1 MQLHQLEYVLAVAK
15 YSSFT
20 HAAEEINISQSS
32 LSQQIS
38 TLEKELGINLF
49 VRTTRSVY
57 LTSVGQDFVTHAMRI
72 MSEVTSAYQCIQ
84 EYVSVDKGLLTI
96 GVIPVIGH
104 YPIPELF
111 AAFNRDFPGVTLSLI
126 ENQDDSLLEMLNDS
140 KLDAA
145 IVQYAN
151 IDSPFQYFPLYTD
164 RMVLLTSCKNHLAS
178 KKSIDLKELKNEKFI
193 LTPLTSG
200 HQHDFIKACKAQGF
214 EPKILMTCSSVKT
227 MLGLA
232 RENMGV
238 TVLSSKVAISS
249 IPPDSGI
256 CLLELTPLIERK
268 VFLAIQ
274 KNANVTPALKVFVK
288 YVSQWITSRENSL
301 LGFLFAIFAFPLGIS
316 L

>member
-49 VRTTRSVY
+49 IRTTRSVY

-72 MSEVTSAYQCIQ
+72 MSEVNATHQCMQ
-84 EYVSVDKGLLTI
+84 EYVSVHKGQLTI
-96 GVIPVIGH
+96 GVIPVVGH
-104 YPIPELF
+104 YPIPELL
-111 AAFNRDFPGVTLSLI
+111 AGFNRDFPGVKLSLI
-126 ENQDDSLLEMLNDS
+126 EDQDDSLLEMLNNS
-140 KLDAA
+140 KLDAS

-164 RMVLLTSCKNHLAS
+164 KMVLLASSKTHLAS
-178 KKSIDLKELKNEKFI
+178 KKSIDLKELKNEKFV

-200 HQHDFIKACKAQGF
+200 HQHDFIKACKSDGF

-227 MLGLA
+227 MLGLT

-249 IPPDSGI
+249 MRPDSGLVI
-256 CLLELTPLIERK
+256 IELTPTIERK
-268 VFLAIQ
+268 IHLAIQ
-274 KNANVTPALKVFVK
+274 KSANLTPALKVFVK
-288 YVSQWITSRENSL
+288 YVSQWITSCENSQL
-301 LGFLFAIFAFPLGIS
+301 SSNA
-316 L
+316 

>member
-20 HAAEEINISQSS
+20 RAAEEINISQSS

-72 MSEVTSAYQCIQ
+72 MSEVNATHQCMQ
-84 EYVSVDKGLLTI
+84 EYLSVDKGQLTI
-96 GVIPVIGH
+96 GVIPVVGH
-104 YPIPELF
+104 YPIPELL
-111 AAFNRDFPGVTLSLI
+111 AGFNRDFPGVKLSLI
-126 ENQDDSLLEMLNDS
+126 ENQDDSLLEMLDSS

-145 IVQYAN
+145 IVQHAD

-164 RMVLLTSCKNHLAS
+164 RMVLLASSKNHLAS
-178 KKSIDLKELKNEKFI
+178 KKSVELKELKKEKFI

-200 HQHDFIKACKAQGF
+200 HQHDFIKACKHEGF

-249 IPPDSGI
+249 ISPDSGI

-268 VFLAIQ
+268 IFLTIQ
-274 KNANVTPALKVFVK
+274 KSANVSPALKVFVK
-288 YVSQWITSRENSL
+288 YVSQWITTCENS
-301 LGFLFAIFAFPLGIS
+301 S
-316 L
+316 LMEG